1 MLKSSRAATHRSVTV
16 CPAIVGS
23 RSQHMQLDLSSPDI
37 CVETWKRSVK
47 PPVSGDFCTGSVAA
61 GVRLCLAPCPMVSVQ
76 SACVGSS
83 EARTVH
89 LQGLSIGSRQ
99 ILRGSSQF
107 ESMSDRAGPGV
118 GGGRQQSFAIRPP
131 GRPNSR
137 PCPTAPTRSLS
148 EDEVWPC
155 AVGLRPILVVLEDY

>member
-118 GGGRQQSFAIRPP
+118 GGGEAAVLRHKAPRASQLPPLPDGADAI
-131 GRPNSR
+131 
-137 PCPTAPTRSLS
+137 S
-148 EDEVWPC
+148 ERRR
-155 AVGLRPILVVLEDY
+155 GLALRCWSSSNPSSP